1 MLILNHVYFLSSE
14 LTAVIMAT
22 RGEPT
27 ARVDVTQIAFF
38 LDSEYKDCYASVA
51 NCLGETSQL
60 EEPHPIL
67 GLEKGDFLLTV
78 DNQDIRLESKGAI
91 QKLIE
96 DLFTQDKEL
105 LKFSYIKASDFDAE
119 RHPYSNKPQAVTHFW
134 GYCTRC
140 DPQDW
145 YKYTQKPDY
154 NFRTH
159 EHAQKL
165 PTQNVSNVKMSYI
178 LGSACRNPNIVHI

>member
-1 MLILNHVYFLSSE
+1 M
-14 LTAVIMAT
+14 
-22 RGEPT
+22 
-27 ARVDVTQIAFF
+27 DVTQIVVF

-67 GLEKGDFLLTV
+67 GLEKGDFLLTI

-105 LKFSYIKASDFDAE
+105 LKFSYIKDHLIRS
-119 RHPYSNKPQAVTHFW
+119 
-134 GYCTRC
+134 
-140 DPQDW
+140 
-145 YKYTQKPDY
+145 TQYWLDLVGQIR
-154 NFRTH
+154 FCFSVR
-159 EHAQKL
+159 
-165 PTQNVSNVKMSYI
+165 
-178 LGSACRNPNIVHI
+178 G